1 VLDERDDGG
10 LATATRTH
18 EGNRLA
24 NRDGEGDVLENGDVE
39 MRGIREGN
47 VGEGDVAVVTLLL
60 ITRAASSS
68 LGRLMMPIMFLAAR
82 YASTTEGV

>member
-1 VLDERDDGG
+1 MLDERDDGG
-10 LATATRTH
+10 LATTTGTH

-24 NRDGEGDVLENGDVE
+24 DRDGEGDVLENGDVG
-39 MRGIREGN
+39 MRGIHEGN
-47 VGEGDVAVVTLLL
+47 VGEGNVAVMTLIL

>member
-1 VLDERDDGG
+1 MLDERDDGG

-82 YASTTEGV
+82 CASTTEGV

>member
-1 VLDERDDGG
+1 MLDERDDGG
-10 LATATRTH
+10 LATTTGTH

-24 NRDGEGDVLENGDVE
+24 DRDGEGDVLENGGVGI
-39 MRGIREGN
+39 RGIREGN
-47 VGEGDVAVVTLLL
+47 VGEGNVAVMTLLL

-82 YASTTEGV
+82 CARSTEGV

>member
-1 VLDERDDGG
+1 MDERDDGG
-10 LATATRTH
+10 LATTNGTH

-24 NRDGEGDVLENGDVE
+24 DRDGEGDVLENGNIE
-39 MRGIREGN
+39 MRGILEGN
-47 VGEGDVAVVTLLL
+47 VGEGIVAVMTLLL

-82 YASTTEGV
+82 SNSTTEGV

>member
-1 VLDERDDGG
+1 
-10 LATATRTH
+10 
-18 EGNRLA
+18 
-24 NRDGEGDVLENGDVE
+24 

-47 VGEGDVAVVTLLL
+47 VGEGDVVVVTLLL

-68 LGRLMMPIMFLAAR
+68 LGRLMMPTMFLAAR

>member
-1 VLDERDDGG
+1 MDERDDGG

-24 NRDGEGDVLENGDVE
+24 DRDGEGNFLENGDVE
-39 MRGIREGN
+39 TRGIREGN
-47 VGEGDVAVVTLLL
+47 VGEGDVVVVTLLL
-60 ITRAASSS
+60 IARAASSS

-82 YASTTEGV
+82 CASATEGV

>member
-1 VLDERDDGG
+1 MDERDDGG
-10 LATATRTH
+10 LATATGTH

-24 NRDGEGDVLENGDVE
+24 DRDGEGDVLENGDVE
-39 MRGIREGN
+39 MRGILEGN
-47 VGEGDVAVVTLLL
+47 VGEDNVAVMTLLL

-82 YASTTEGV
+82 CTSTTEGV

>member
-1 VLDERDDGG
+1 MLDERDDGG
-10 LATATRTH
+10 LATTTGTH
-18 EGNRLA
+18 EGDRLA
-24 NRDGEGDVLENGDVE
+24 DRDGEGDVLENGGVGI
-39 MRGIREGN
+39 RGIREGN
-47 VGEGDVAVVTLLL
+47 VGEDNVAVVTSFL

>member
-1 VLDERDDGG
+1 
-10 LATATRTH
+10 
-18 EGNRLA
+18 
-24 NRDGEGDVLENGDVE
+24 
-39 MRGIREGN
+39 MRGILERD
-47 VGEGDVAVVTLLL
+47 VGEGDVAVMTLLL

>member
-1 VLDERDDGG
+1 MLDERDDGG

-24 NRDGEGDVLENGDVE
+24 NRDGEGDVLENGNIE
-39 MRGIREGN
+39 MRGILEGN
-47 VGEGDVAVVTLLL
+47 VGEGDVVVVTLLL

-68 LGRLMMPIMFLAAR
+68 LGRLMMPIMFLVAR
-82 YASTTEGV
+82 CASTTEGV